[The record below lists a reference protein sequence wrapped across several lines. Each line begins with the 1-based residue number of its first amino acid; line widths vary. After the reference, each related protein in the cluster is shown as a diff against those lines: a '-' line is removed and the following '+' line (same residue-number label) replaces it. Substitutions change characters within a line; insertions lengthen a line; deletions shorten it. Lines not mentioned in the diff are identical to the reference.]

1 MATSKKAAA
10 QPPKSLYRPENQIV
24 LGVLRALRERTGLN
38 QTEFAS
44 KLGRSQTYVSAAER
58 GSRLDT
64 LQIRDWCLACGTDLV
79 GWATEV
85 EQALGARPTA
95 KRKTTK

>member
-1 MATSKKAAA
+1 MAFAKKTAP
-10 QPPKSLYRPENQIV
+10 QPPKSLYRPENQLV

-38 QTEFAS
+38 QTDFAA

-79 GWATEV
+79 GWAMEI
-85 EQALGARPTA
+85 EKALGARPGS
-95 KRKTTK
+95 KRKTAK

>member
-1 MATSKKAAA
+1 MAISKKTAA
-10 QPPKSLYRPENQIV
+10 QPAKSLYRPENQLV
-24 LGVLRALRERTGLN
+24 LGVLRALRERTGLT

-58 GSRLDT
+58 GARLDT
-64 LQIRDWCLACGTDLV
+64 LQIRDWCHACGTDLV

-85 EQALGARPTA
+85 EEALGSRPTP
-95 KRKTTK
+95 KRRATK